1 MTNIFLIY
9 TRLTFIVFLFFLVSC
24 DNSSVDA
31 IDEPFA
37 YKVDTLMID
46 AKDNILFLEHR
57 LYTSDHHQKD
67 GFFYNSNRFD
77 HSIEKIDLNRLEL
90 VDKIYL
96 EKDGPNGISAYV
108 STLKFIDSETVFLS
122 DHWKSGIYGWN
133 GQLVKGFDWKGGLSD
148 VELLRSQAYLPSLAH
163 MVFAISLDQPA
174 NTVSIKKLDANTGLV
189 SEFDIDPN
197 GNYDR
202 YTLEIRD
209 PGSYSR
215 IDPLV
220 HLYVENDKVF
230 VTHEFSNEIYFYNAE
245 TESVE
250 SKAYQSSI
258 TPCKVVTKE
267 KDRHL
272 TSFNELQDSY
282 TAFLEQAR
290 FGVLVWDEVNRR
302 YYRLSAFK
310 KFSDIRKER
319 ELTPDIL
326 KNNII
331 LSIFDEDLNLLKEM
345 LIPELDSEREKYFVK
360 DGSLWVFK
368 NFDDEMGFVRLSF
381 GD

>member
-1 MTNIFLIY
+1 MMYTKLIC
-9 TRLTFIVFLFFLVSC
+9 IVFLFILFSC
-24 DNSSVDA
+24 GNSAVDVTE
-31 IDEPFA
+31 EPFA

-46 AKDNILFLEHR
+46 AKGNILFLQHR

-96 EKDGPNGISAYV
+96 EKDGPNGISTYV

-122 DHWKSGIYGWN
+122 DHWQSGIYGWD
-133 GQLVKGFDWKGGLSD
+133 GQPVKKFDWTEGISD
-148 VELLRSQAYLPSLAH
+148 IDLLRTQTYLPSLPDL
-163 MVFAISLDQPA
+163 VFAISLDQPA
-174 NTVSIKKLDANTGLV
+174 NTVSLKKLDTDKGLI
-189 SEFDIDPN
+189 SQFDIDPN
-197 GNYDR
+197 RNYDR
-202 YTLEIRD
+202 YTLEIKN
-209 PGSYSR
+209 PGNYSR

-230 VTHEFSNEIYFYNAE
+230 VTHEFSNEIYFYDAE

-258 TPCKVVTKE
+258 TPSKVVTKE

-272 TSFNELQDSY
+272 SSFDELQDSY

-290 FGVLVWDEVNRR
+290 FGVLVWDEVHRR

-331 LSIFDEDLNLLKEM
+331 LSIFDEYLNLLKEM

>member
-1 MTNIFLIY
+1 MMYAKLIC
-9 TRLTFIVFLFFLVSC
+9 IVFLFILFSC
-24 DNSSVDA
+24 GNRTVDA
-31 IDEPFA
+31 LDEPYA
-37 YKVDTLMID
+37 YKVDTLMVD
-46 AKDNILFLEHR
+46 AKGNLLFLQYR
-57 LYTSDHHQKD
+57 LYVSDHLLKE
-67 GFFYNSNRFD
+67 GLLYNFNRFD

-90 VDKIYL
+90 ADKVFL
-96 EKDGPNGISAYV
+96 EKEGPNSV
-108 STLKFIDSETVFLS
+108 SPYELKMIDTVSVYLS
-122 DHWKSGIYGWN
+122 DHRQSGIYGWD
-133 GQLVKGFDWKGGLSD
+133 GQLVKKFDWAAGLSD
-148 VELLRSQAYLPSLAH
+148 NDFLRSQAYLPSLAH
-163 MVFAISLDQPA
+163 MVFAISMDQPA
-174 NTVSIKKLDANTGLV
+174 NTVSLKKLDADKGQVTQ
-189 SEFDIDPN
+189 FDIDPN

-202 YTLEIRD
+202 YTLEIKD

-215 IDPLV
+215 LDPLV
-220 HLYVENDKVF
+220 HLYVENDQVF
-230 VTHEFSNEIYFYNAE
+230 VTHEFSNEIYFYNSE

-250 SKAYQSSI
+250 SKAYHSSI
-258 TPCKVVTKE
+258 TPSKVVTKE

-272 TSFNELQDSY
+272 SSFSELQNSY

-381 GD
+381 GGVK

>member
-1 MTNIFLIY
+1 MTNTFMIF
-9 TRLTFIVFLFFLVSC
+9 TRITCIVFLFILFSC
-24 DNSSVDA
+24 GNRA
-31 IDEPFA
+31 HETIDELFA

-46 AKDNILFLEHR
+46 AKGNILFLEYR
-57 LYTSDHHQKD
+57 LSKSDHLQKE
-67 GFFYNSNRFD
+67 GLLYNYNRFD
-77 HSIEKIDLNRLEL
+77 HSIEKINFNRLEL

-96 EKDGPNGISAYV
+96 EKDGPNGISPYK
-108 STLKFIDSETVFLS
+108 LQMIDSVTVFLF
-122 DHWKSGIYGWN
+122 DHSKSGLYGWD
-133 GQLVKGFDWKGGLSD
+133 GQLVKQFDWEAGLSD
-148 VELLRSQAYLPSLAH
+148 NELLRTQAYLPSLSH
-163 MVFAISLDQPA
+163 IVFAISLDEHA
-174 NTVSIKKLDANTGLV
+174 NAVSLKKLDTDKGTVNQ
-189 SEFDIDPN
+189 FDIDPN

-202 YTLEIRD
+202 YTLEIKD
-209 PGSYSR
+209 PGNYSR

-220 HLYVENDKVF
+220 HLYVENDKIF

-245 TESVE
+245 TEGLE
-250 SKAYQSSI
+250 TKLYQSSFTANKVI
-258 TPCKVVTKE
+258 TQE

-272 TSFNELQDSY
+272 SSFNELQDSY

-290 FGVLVWDEVNRR
+290 FGVLVWDEVHRR

-310 KFSDIRKER
+310 KFSDTRKER

-368 NFDDEMGFVRLSF
+368 NFNDEMGFVRLSF
-381 GD
+381 GE

>member
-9 TRLTFIVFLFFLVSC
+9 NRLTFIVFLFFLVSC
-24 DNSSVDA
+24 GNSTVDA
-31 IDEPFA
+31 IDELFA

-46 AKDNILFLEHR
+46 AKGNILFLEYR
-57 LYTSDHHQKD
+57 LSKSDHLQKE
-67 GFFYNSNRFD
+67 GLLYNYNRFD
-77 HSIEKIDLNRLEL
+77 HSIEKINFNRLEL

-96 EKDGPNGISAYV
+96 EKDGPNGISPYK
-108 STLKFIDSETVFLS
+108 LQMIDSVTVFLF
-122 DHWKSGIYGWN
+122 DHSKSGLYGWD
-133 GQLVKGFDWKGGLSD
+133 GQLVKQFDWEAGLSD
-148 VELLRSQAYLPSLAH
+148 NELLRTQAYLPSLSH
-163 MVFAISLDQPA
+163 IVFAISLDEHA
-174 NTVSIKKLDANTGLV
+174 NAVSLKKLDTDKGTVNQ
-189 SEFDIDPN
+189 FDIDPN

-202 YTLEIRD
+202 YTLEIKD
-209 PGSYSR
+209 PGNYSR

-220 HLYVENDKVF
+220 HLYVENDKIF

-245 TESVE
+245 TEGLE
-250 SKAYQSSI
+250 TKLYQSSFTANKVI
-258 TPCKVVTKE
+258 TQE

-272 TSFNELQDSY
+272 SSFNELQDSY

-290 FGVLVWDEVNRR
+290 FGVLVWDEVHRR

-310 KFSDIRKER
+310 KFSDTRKER

-368 NFDDEMGFVRLSF
+368 NFNDEMGFVRLSF
-381 GD
+381 GE